1 MRCPF
6 RPFASRSLK
15 FIRNVLNS
23 LPMSSMIE
31 QKTNITDIISTDIV
45 VLNDTEKRLI
55 ENFFGQLNEKNETSA
70 LEIGKKLMD
79 LERMSAAI
87 SRFPSIHETSVLA
100 GERRSQQTLI
110 DNLCKTPPDSRM
122 LSMPTKAVLGRGFL
136 VAKFHIFSAL
146 AKIAVKSAFPET
158 EIEKLRLATL
168 DIMFTIM
175 FEDVYI
181 SILDSN
187 ILSSDKRAKV
197 AEALT
202 YLWEHR
208 LDRNIPTFAPV
219 LTKVWTARD
228 KIAPVFGTMMG
239 TSELFLLSSELG
251 DSWQRFMMEKLAD
264 KTIGQAMEE
273 FLFGISYEDIIF
285 VRKELIRQ
293 GVSSVGR
300 DGVAAMLGRELESEN
315 TEPRSFYSSYVQR
328 LNNADAR
335 KRLNAEGPKN
345 TLEDYYIAFLFE
357 KGLKLKEPK
366 PRKRTNL
373 NNDFQPFF

>member
-31 QKTNITDIISTDIV
+31 QKTNVTDIISTDIV

-146 AKIAVKSAFPET
+146 AKIAVKSTFPET

>member
-70 LEIGKKLMD
+70 LEIGK
-79 LERMSAAI
+79 
-87 SRFPSIHETSVLA
+87 
-100 GERRSQQTLI
+100 
-110 DNLCKTPPDSRM
+110 TPPDSRM
-122 LSMPTKAVLGRGFL
+122 LSIPTKAVLGRGFL